1 MSAAQ
6 IIEELPKLPLA
17 DLRAIRRKLVE
28 LADENQDIALCD
40 SMASEGARM
49 LDRMEEED
57 GTRGTR

>member
-6 IIEELPKLPLA
+6 IIEELPKLPPA
-17 DLRAIRRKLVE
+17 DLRAIRRKLIE
-28 LADENQDIALCD
+28 LAEENGDIALCD

-57 GTRGTR
+57 GARGTR